1 MRRNILRE
9 MTACLQKLIDVCCR
23 GNLLSNLLTWN
34 LFYIFAELCI
44 LLIGS
49 FIFREMTMMNIRWF
63 LIIVFFF
70 HHNPFF
76 NDFLLVTNLK
86 KGTKKIDYIIT
97 YILIC
102 LSIIDLLLHIYLRL
116 SLIILTTSL
125 ALSMCIIYWQTGF
138 LFVF

>member
-9 MTACLQKLIDVCCR
+9 MIACLQKLIDVCCR

-63 LIIVFFF
+63 LIIVFF

-125 ALSMCIIYWQTGF
+125 ALSMCIIYWHTGF